1 MDINFKL
8 ENYVKKLGKRLGIDF
23 APKRAHD
30 TDAGA
35 DLRTPHDFWVPAHD
49 SVLVD
54 LGMSVELPPN
64 TCGELWSKSG
74 LNCNSCITTTGLI
87 DQGYTGTIKVR
98 IYNHG
103 NNAYHFRAGD
113 KVTQLVVKDVCYP
126 NYVEA
131 DTLLSGERGNAG
143 FGSTGKR

>member
-54 LGMSVELPPN
+54 LGVSVELPPN
-64 TCGELWSKSG
+64 ICCVLGVSRIGG
-74 LNCNSCITTTGLI
+74 L
-87 DQGYTGTIKVR
+87 R
-98 IYNHG
+98 HG
-103 NNAYHFRAGD
+103 NQHR
-113 KVTQLVVKDVCYP
+113 L
-126 NYVEA
+126 
-131 DTLLSGERGNAG
+131 
-143 FGSTGKR
+143 